1 MRRVCGGSPAD
12 TEAIEVK
19 PVAGHILLGLEHDDM
34 DLGSK
39 HTAQDHKATQADW
52 DTHGRGLNLQ
62 RERKDEETVI
72 SSQTLMDKSYANVVL
87 SNCR

>member
-1 MRRVCGGSPAD
+1 MRCVRGGSPTD

-19 PVAGHILLGLEHDDM
+19 PVAGHILLRLEHDDM

-52 DTHGRGLNLQ
+52 DAHGGGLNLQ
-62 RERKDEETVI
+62 RKEQGTVI
-72 SSQTLMDKSYANVVL
+72 SGQTLMDKSYANVAQ